1 MGFSITGDMRR
12 RSFLQLSG
20 AAAVALTSGN
30 AWSQG
35 GADIKIGL
43 TTDLTGMAAAFTRST
58 VNGTEMAVAD
68 INAAGGL
75 LGRKLTLLVR
85 DSQLKPDLGTTHTR
99 DLITR
104 ENVDI
109 LIGPNSS
116 AVGLTVSAVAK
127 QYQKTVIMTTPNT
140 PRLPMELFHPHFF
153 TIVPSGLMEARAMAE
168 VLGKMGKT
176 FAFIGGDYEASHQGL
191 KYFKERLATV
201 NPGATFVAEAWPK
214 LGEPDYASFIT
225 RLMSAKP
232 DVLFSYLWGAD
243 LVGFINQA
251 KPYGLF
257 QRMKVG
263 TLLFMDDLKAL
274 GAEMP
279 EGIYGQMRAPFFAM
293 EGEQTAKFVER
304 YRAKFNNDY
313 PADWA
318 IMAYEAMIVY
328 AAAIK
333 KANNVEPASLIKAM
347 EEGEFDLM
355 RGKTKFRTL
364 DHQGNVPS
372 FIGRTVT
379 DKRYP
384 FKILADVTRVPAE
397 KIWPSEAEVLESR
410 KPK

>member
-1 MGFSITGDMRR
+1 MDFLDSALPR
-12 RSFLQLSG
+12 RSLLLAGIAAMALGGG
-20 AAAVALTSGN
+20 AAQAQN
-30 AWSQG
+30 E
-35 GADIKIGL
+35 IKVGL

-58 VNGTEMAVAD
+58 VNGVEMAIAD
-68 INAAGGL
+68 INAEGGL
-75 LGRKLTLLVR
+75 LGRKVVVLVR

-109 LIGPNSS
+109 IVGPNSS

-168 VLGKMGKT
+168 VIGPLGKK

-191 KYFKERLATV
+191 KYFKERLAVV
-201 NPGATFVAEAWPK
+201 NPGAEFVAEAWPK
-214 LGEPDYASFIT
+214 LGEPDYSSYIT
-225 RLMSAKP
+225 KLMSARP
-232 DVLFSYLWGAD
+232 DVVFSYLWGAD
-243 LVGFINQA
+243 LVGFVKQA

-257 QRMKVG
+257 DRMKVG

-274 GAEMP
+274 GPEMP
-279 EGIYGQMRAPFFAM
+279 EGVYGQMRAPFFAIT
-293 EGEQTAKFVER
+293 GEPIAKFIEK
-304 YRAKFNNDY
+304 YRAKYNNEY

-318 IMAYEAMIVY
+318 IMGYEAMMVY

-333 KANNVEPASLIKAM
+333 RANSVDAAALVKAL
-347 EEGEFDLM
+347 EEGEFDM
-355 RGKTKFRTL
+355 IRGKTKFRTL

-372 FIGRTVT
+372 FIGKTKT
-379 DKRYP
+379 DSKYP
-384 FKILADVTRVPAE
+384 FKILTEVSRVPAE

>member
-1 MGFSITGDMRR
+1 MVSFIASDIARR
-12 RSFLQLSG
+12 HFLKLAG
-20 AAAVALTSGN
+20 ASAVALAGKPVF
-30 AWSQG
+30 AQAG
-35 GADIKIGL
+35 DIKIGL
-43 TTDLTGMAAAFTRST
+43 ATDLTGVAAAFTRST
-58 VNGTEMAVAD
+58 VNGVEMAVAD

-75 LGRKLTLLVR
+75 LNRKLTLLVR

-127 QYQKTVIMTTPNT
+127 QFQKTVIMTTPNT

-153 TIVPSGLMEARAMAE
+153 TIVPSGLMESRAMAE
-168 VLGKMGKT
+168 VIGPLGKR

-191 KYFKERLATV
+191 KYFKDRLKTV
-201 NPGATFVAEAWPK
+201 NPSAEFVAEAWPK
-214 LGEPDYASFIT
+214 LGEPDYTSYIT
-225 RLMSAKP
+225 KIISARP

-243 LVGFINQA
+243 LVGFVKQA

-257 QRMKVG
+257 DRMKVG

-274 GAEMP
+274 GNDMP
-279 EGIYGQMRAPFFAM
+279 LGVYGQMRAPFFSLNNDM
-293 EGEQTAKFVER
+293 TNKFIEK
-304 YRAKFNNDY
+304 YRAKHNDW

-318 IMAYEAMIVY
+318 IMGYESMLVY

-333 KANNVEPASLIKAM
+333 KAGSVEADALIKAI
-347 EEGEFDLM
+347 EGGEFELM
-355 RGKTKFRTL
+355 RGKTAFRKI

-372 FIGRTVT
+372 FIGKTVA
-379 DKRYP
+379 DSRYP
-384 FKILADVTRVPAE
+384 FRILGDVARVPAE
-397 KIWPSEAEVLESR
+397 KIWPSEEEVLESR